1 MTTKYQQRILLAI
14 QFIEKNLNQPL
25 NLKLVAEHCYF
36 SPFHF
41 HRVFSGI
48 MHETLND
55 FIARR
60 KLEIAISLLVI
71 KPKMSIT
78 DIALSSG
85 FSSSAN
91 FAKAVKLYFGYTPSE
106 IRSPKAHHQGKVG
119 KIVSKYGKSFDPAS
133 LYPYKVEN
141 STDNNAM
148 NSQAVEANNLEVV
161 IKKLP
166 AQAIVKLVS
175 NGGYQADALFNTW
188 DKLSQWGES
197 IGIGKA
203 SQDRIALCYDNPA
216 VTPVEKCRY
225 EASIA
230 VNDESEIP
238 HPFIKAILP
247 AGTYATIYVKGSSGD
262 IAKAQMGLFS
272 HWLPNSHYEP
282 DNFPML
288 ERYLNDVRI
297 DGFVEL
303 EIMFKLK
310 ALK

>member
-1 MTTKYQQRILLAI
+1 
-14 QFIEKNLNQPL
+14 
-25 NLKLVAEHCYF
+25 
-36 SPFHF
+36 
-41 HRVFSGI
+41 

-60 KLEIAISLLVI
+60 KLEVAISLLVI
-71 KPKMSIT
+71 NQKMSIT

-91 FAKAVKLYFGYTPSE
+91 FAKAVKLYFGYSPSE

-119 KIVSKYGKSFDPAS
+119 KIVSKYGKAFDPAN
-133 LYPYKVEN
+133 LYPYQLEN
-141 STDNNAM
+141 SIGNKAFKNKSAREDDM
-148 NSQAVEANNLEVV
+148 EVV

-166 AQAIVKLVS
+166 EQTIVKLVS
-175 NGGYQADALFNTW
+175 DGGYQAEALFNTW

-203 SQDRIALCYDNPA
+203 NQDRVALCYDNPA

-230 VNDESEIP
+230 VDDASEIAR
-238 HPFIKAILP
+238 PFIKAILP
-247 AGTYATIYVKGSSGD
+247 AGTYATIYVKGGSGD

-288 ERYLNDVRI
+288 ERYLNDVRV